1 MSGKTGLRES
11 SKGWVGDL
19 FGEYKPKPFRP
30 MAYYDKHLD
39 CIRVEIRDCS
49 ITEHRCGEILTVL
62 EDNHPE
68 LEDNHPEKDQKK
80 YVGFTI
86 KGVGHVFEEL
96 GLPKEGIHLVVK
108 LLDQIVQKFPDQLV
122 DTALAQAALE
132 EVGPI
137 LRETELV
144 VDFAQAA

>member
-11 SKGWVGDL
+11 SEVWVGDL
-19 FGEYKPKPFRP
+19 FGEYKPNPFRP

-68 LEDNHPEKDQKK
+68 NDQGK

-96 GLPKEGIHLVVK
+96 SLPKVRN
-108 LLDQIVQKFPDQLV
+108 PS
-122 DTALAQAALE
+122 
-132 EVGPI
+132 
-137 LRETELV
+137 RS
-144 VDFAQAA
+144 